1 MGAECEARSRR
12 RPGPGGQS
20 SAGSADAAFPSGA
33 VLFDKHPFHPDAPAQ
48 GEAPPPHNIEAEQ
61 ALLGAMLADNDAFT
75 VVDGLVSP
83 RDFFEPFHQRLF
95 KTIGD
100 EIRHGRLAE
109 PSLLAQYFLIDPA
122 FQQFGG
128 LSYLLDLLD
137 KAPPSNRAD
146 QYAKAVR
153 SVALRRDVV
162 RIAKDIAHRAQN
174 DAQAD
179 GGQMMAD
186 LERDILAV
194 RTGKDDLSL
203 QSWSEVSRAV
213 VYGMDKPDERSLIK
227 LGLAKIDKMLGGAEI
242 GDLIV
247 LGGRP
252 GMGKSALAAVI
263 ARLVAQQGFGV
274 AEINAEMTALQMGRR
289 HLTDM
294 AFDQYGFTAPFYRDI
309 RTGDLSDEQRRIVA
323 KVQHET
329 EHLPLRLVKR
339 TGLTLGRIRA
349 MLMRQKM
356 LWESMGIKLRL
367 VIIDHVGLVTP
378 DEGAGQS
385 RNQDQTIVSGRLKE
399 MADELGVVM
408 LALAQL
414 NRNVESR
421 DDKRPMLSD
430 LRDSGSWEQDADVVL
445 GTYRDA
451 YYARREREPKGD
463 LKVADWMARCASPYI
478 EAIGL
483 KVREGDVGTAKLWA
497 SIGHNAIRD
506 HAPDDM
512 DPFAASTPSL
522 FNRPQAAAAQPQT
535 SGETL

>member
-1 MGAECEARSRR
+1 M
-12 RPGPGGQS
+12 
-20 SAGSADAAFPSGA
+20 
-33 VLFDKHPFHPDAPAQ
+33 FDQHPNHPDAEARE
-48 GEAPPPHNIEAEQ
+48 EAPPPHNIEAEQ
-61 ALLGAMLADNDAFT
+61 ALLGTMLVDNDVFT
-75 VVDGLVSP
+75 AVDGLVSP

-137 KAPPSNRAD
+137 KAPPAKNAA
-146 QYAKAVR
+146 QYAKAIR
-153 SVALRRDVV
+153 SVALRREVA
-162 RIAKDIAHRAQN
+162 RIAKDIAQRAQT
-174 DAQAD
+174 DANAD
-179 GGQMMAD
+179 GGEMMAD
-186 LERDILAV
+186 LERELLAV

-203 QSWSEVSRAV
+203 LSWSEVSRAV
-213 VYGMDKPDERSLIK
+213 VYGMDRPDDRPIVK
-227 LGLAKIDKMLGGAEI
+227 LGLAKIDKMLGGAEF

-263 ARLVAQQGFGV
+263 ARLVAQQGLGV
-274 AEINAEMTALQMGRR
+274 AEINAEMSTMQMGRR

-294 AFDQYGFTAPFYRDI
+294 AFDRYGAEAPFYRDI
-309 RTGDLSDEQRRIVA
+309 RNGTLNDAQRRMIA
-323 KVQHET
+323 EIQHET
-329 EHLPLRLVKR
+329 EHLPLRMVKR

-356 LWESMGIKLRL
+356 LWETMGIPLRL
-367 VIIDHVGLVTP
+367 VIIDHVGLVAP
-378 DEGAGQS
+378 DQGAGRS
-385 RNQDQTIVSGRLKE
+385 RNEDQTIVSGRLKE
-399 MADELGVVM
+399 LADELGVVM

-414 NRNVESR
+414 NRQVEAR
-421 DDKRPMLSD
+421 EDKRPMLSD

-463 LKVADWMARCASPYI
+463 LKVADWMARCASPYV

-506 HAPDDM
+506 IAPDDM
-512 DPFAASTPSL
+512 DPFAQTPTL
-522 FNRPQAAAAQPQT
+522 FTRPQAVLPT
-535 SGETL
+535 VGETL